1 MYIISLGCIIYTYC
15 KLILKSP
22 SGRISKSIVLYC
34 GLPASKKIEWTDP
47 QSPFRVSEIPFP
59 FPFELLP
66 FRLRMVR
73 FRCNSF
79 VETTCIPKRKLQE
92 HITRIPP
99 LRGIPD
105 IGLILKYVL
114 KCVMRLISCVSE
126 VQLKHFQFTLSGSAC
141 DQFERLQRK
150 LTRNGSLLQER
161 NLVRLSFTGDRGA

>member
-1 MYIISLGCIIYTYC
+1 MYIISLSCIIYTHC
-15 KLILKSP
+15 KLIPKSP
-22 SGRISKSIVLYC
+22 SGRINKSIVLYWA
-34 GLPASKKIEWTDP
+34 LPAFKKIEWTGP

-66 FRLRMVR
+66 FRLRMAR

-79 VETTCIPKRKLQE
+79 VETTCIPKGKLQE

-114 KCVMRLISCVSE
+114 KYVMRMISCVSE
-126 VQLKHFQFTLSGSAC
+126 VQLSIFNLHCLGQFVI
-141 DQFERLQRK
+141 
-150 LTRNGSLLQER
+150 SLNVCRESLQE
-161 NLVRLSFTGDRGA
+161 TGAYYKKEI